1 MSTNEPQPSTRR
13 IFLRR
18 LGGVLRPVHMTLV
31 LTLGFAGCGATLD
44 VSEPRLPSREASLR
58 SMAAVV
64 AIEPALDQSPAPSE
78 WWQLF
83 GDATLTALQSE
94 AAGSNLDLQVALAR
108 IEEGRAQLG
117 LVDAARWPQLSA
129 GAGYTRSALSE
140 HSPWARLGAPTSA
153 SSTWQMGLQAGWEL
167 DLAGRLRQLSES
179 AGANLEATNYGMA
192 SVKVSVAG
200 DVART
205 YLLVRGVQAQLTIV
219 EQNRQIAEN
228 LVRLAESRQRHGV
241 ASRFDAAAAR
251 ADVAGIEA
259 RLSQLK
265 QQRDVLMNAL
275 ALLLGKP
282 PRELD
287 ARLAHAPLPAMPHR
301 LPIGVPSELAQSR
314 PDILQADARLRA
326 AVADIG
332 AAEADFYPRVSL
344 TGGLGLQAFQLSDLG
359 SWSSRWYSIGPTL
372 YLPIFQGGR
381 LESNLALSEARH
393 RLAGIAYQQTV
404 LRAWGEVDDAL
415 NAYSMELKR
424 QAQLQVAFEQ
434 NQTAL
439 DVAQRAYQQGT
450 VDFTSVLVA
459 RRSLLASQS
468 ELTHS
473 ATASALS
480 VVSLY
485 RSLGG
490 GWSAQL
496 RAGTV
501 PTGDLS

>member
-1 MSTNEPQPSTRR
+1 MPTQPAAENGA
-13 IFLRR
+13 L
-18 LGGVLRPVHMTLV
+18 PPAHAALV
-31 LTLGFAGCGATLD
+31 LALSIAGCVATPD
-44 VSEPRLPSREASLR
+44 VSEPRLPSREAALR
-58 SMAAVV
+58 SMAAVI
-64 AIEPALDQSPAPSE
+64 AREPALDESQAPSE
-78 WWQLF
+78 WWLLF
-83 GDATLTALQSE
+83 GDATLTALQAE
-94 AAGSNLDLQVALAR
+94 AASSNLDLQVAIAR
-108 IEEGRAQLG
+108 IEESRAQLG
-117 LVDAARWPQLSA
+117 LVDAARSPQLA
-129 GAGYTRSALSE
+129 GGAGYTRSALSE
-140 HSPWARLGAPTSA
+140 HSPWARLGAPTSG
-153 SSTWQMGLQAGWEL
+153 SSTWQLGLQAGWEL
-167 DLAGRLRQLSES
+167 DLGGRLRQLSES
-179 AGANLEATNYGMA
+179 AGANLEATGYGMA

-205 YLLVRGVQAQLTIV
+205 YLLIRGVQAQMTIV
-219 EQNRQIAEN
+219 EENRQIAEN

-241 ASRFDAAAAR
+241 ASRFDAAAAS

-259 RLSQLK
+259 RLSQLR

-282 PRELD
+282 PRDLD
-287 ARLAHAPLPAMPHR
+287 ARLAQAALPAMPKR
-301 LPIGVPSELAQSR
+301 LPIGVPSELARTR
-314 PDILQADARLRA
+314 PDIRQAEARLRA

-332 AAEADFYPRVSL
+332 AAEADFYPRISL

-381 LESNLALSEARH
+381 LESSLALSEARH
-393 RLAGIAYQQTV
+393 RVAGIAYQQTV

-415 NAYSMELKR
+415 NAYSIELKR
-424 QAQLQVAFEQ
+424 HAQLQVAFAQ
-434 NQTAL
+434 TQTAL

-490 GWSAQL
+490 GWSAQM
-496 RAGTV
+496 RAGT
-501 PTGDLS
+501 TSAGDVS